1 MLEGLEISEIK
12 LSELERTSRIDSEF
26 YKKENLAIQFLLKNT
41 KSLPLTEYVTVS
53 DGNHMSISDNFSET
67 GVPYD
72 RGQDIHDFFIENA
85 NPICIPKSIFDLG
98 TMQRSHLKKHDV
110 LMSIVGTIGEISIVT
125 TDANATCSCKLAIL
139 RPKKNV
145 SAEVIAL
152 YLQSKYGQNQIRKFI
167 RGAVQMGFILE
178 DINQIFVPA
187 FSKDFQSK
195 IETLVKSAHAK
206 LEKSKSLY
214 AQAENLLLCELGMSG
229 ENLSEFSKPCG
240 GANVSIKRF
249 SDVFQSGRLDSEYYQ
264 KKYDLI
270 EEKISHLE
278 TLKISEI
285 GKLNDKNFSPEE
297 NAEYKY
303 IELADIGTQGE
314 ISSCTLAKG
323 SELPTRARRI
333 VHKGDVLVSS
343 IEGSLQSCA
352 IVPSEFDGALCS
364 TGFYVIEPKTM
375 NAETLL
381 ILLKSENIQ
390 LLLKKGCSGTI
401 LTNIS
406 KEEFLKIRIPVLS
419 TEIQSKIA
427 SLVRS
432 SFSCRA
438 ESRQLLQNAKTLVE
452 QEIEKQGEEIDEKK
466 VAQINAVY
474 DKVSEKE
481 QISMSRSSMR
491 SMWEAV
497 KDDTW

>member
-1 MLEGLEISEIK
+1 MLEGLEVSEIK
-12 LSELERTSRIDSEF
+12 LSMLNEELRIDAEYFSKQNISGIKRLSDFGTIKISDIAEVTDGIHTSIDYDENSRINLISAGSP
-26 YKKENLAIQFLLKNT
+26 KEN
-41 KSLPLTEYVTVS
+41 V
-53 DGNHMSISDNFSET
+53 
-67 GVPYD
+67 
-72 RGQDIHDFFIENA
+72 
-85 NPICIPKSIFDLG
+85 FDLSRNVFISEKAHKENPR
-98 TMQRSHLKKHDV
+98 TALWKDDV
-110 LMSIVGTIGEISIVT
+110 IISTVGTIGNCAVVDESILP
-125 TDANATCSCKLAIL
+125 ANCDRHVGIIRINKDYSPHVLSTFLL
-139 RPKKNV
+139 
-145 SAEVIAL
+145 
-152 YLQSKYGQNQIRKFI
+152 SKYGRLQTMRESTGNVQLNLFI
-167 RGAVQMGFILE
+167 YKLKELLI
-178 DINQIFVPA
+178 PA

-195 IETLVKSAHAK
+195 IAGIVKSAHAR
-206 LEKSKSLY
+206 LEESKSLY
-214 AQAENLLLCELGMSG
+214 AQAENLLLSELGMSNPP
-229 ENLSEFSKPCG
+229 ENFASFG
-240 GANVSIKRF
+240 NANVSIKRF

-278 TLKISEI
+278 TLQISEI

-303 IELADIGTQGE
+303 VELADIGSQGE

-352 IVPSEFDGALCS
+352 IVSSEFDGALCS
-364 TGFYVIEPKTM
+364 TGFYVIEPETI
-375 NAETLL
+375 NAESLL

-419 TEIQSKIA
+419 PEIQSKIA
-427 SLVRS
+427 SLVQS
-432 SFSCRA
+432 SSSCRA

-452 QEIEKQGEEIDEKK
+452 QEIEKQGAE
-466 VAQINAVY
+466 
-474 DKVSEKE
+474 
-481 QISMSRSSMR
+481 
-491 SMWEAV
+491 
-497 KDDTW
+497 

>member
-1 MLEGLEISEIK
+1 MLEGLEVSEIK

-67 GVPYD
+67 GVPYY

-145 SAEVIAL
+145 SSEIIAL

-195 IETLVKSAHAK
+195 IESLVKSAHER
-206 LEKSKSLY
+206 LEESKSLY
-214 AQAENLLLCELGMSG
+214 AQAENLLLCELGVSG

-270 EEKISHLE
+270 EEKISHFE
-278 TLKISEI
+278 TLQISEI
-285 GKLNDKNFSPEE
+285 GKLNDKNFSPKE

-303 IELADIGTQGE
+303 IELADIGGQGE
-314 ISSCTLAKG
+314 ISSCTVAKG
-323 SELPTRARRI
+323 SALPTRARRI

-352 IVPSEFDGALCS
+352 IVPAEFDGALCS
-364 TGFYVIEPKTM
+364 TGFYVIEPETM

-406 KEEFLKIRIPVLS
+406 KEEFLKIRIPVLPS
-419 TEIQSKIA
+419 EIQSKIA
-427 SLVRS
+427 SLVQS
-432 SFSCRA
+432 SFVCRT

-452 QEIEKQGEEIDEKK
+452 QEIEKQGTCK
-466 VAQINAVY
+466 
-474 DKVSEKE
+474 
-481 QISMSRSSMR
+481 
-491 SMWEAV
+491 
-497 KDDTW
+497 

>member
-12 LSELERTSRIDSEF
+12 LSMLNEELRIDAEYFSKQNISGIKRLSDFGTIKINDIAEVTDGIHTSIDYDENSRINLISAGSP
-26 YKKENLAIQFLLKNT
+26 KENVFDLSRNVF
-41 KSLPLTEYVTVS
+41 
-53 DGNHMSISDNFSET
+53 ISEKA
-67 GVPYD
+67 
-72 RGQDIHDFFIENA
+72 HKA
-85 NPICIPKSIFDLG
+85 NPRTALRKN
-98 TMQRSHLKKHDV
+98 DV
-110 LMSIVGTIGEISIVT
+110 IISTVGTIGNCAVVDESILP
-125 TDANATCSCKLAIL
+125 ANCDRHVGII
-139 RPKKNV
+139 RIKKDYSPYV
-145 SAEVIAL
+145 LSTFL
-152 YLQSKYGQNQIRKFI
+152 LSKYGRLQTMRESTGNVQLNLFI
-167 RGAVQMGFILE
+167 YKLKELLI
-178 DINQIFVPA
+178 PA

-206 LEKSKSLY
+206 LEESKSLY
-214 AQAENLLLCELGMSG
+214 VQAENLLLRELGMSG

-278 TLKISEI
+278 TLQISET

-303 IELADIGTQGE
+303 IELADIGNQGE

-333 VHKGDVLVSS
+333 VRKGDVLVSS

-352 IVPSEFDGALCS
+352 IVPAEFDGALCS

-381 ILLKSENIQ
+381 IMLKSENIQ

-406 KEEFLKIRIPVLS
+406 KEEFLKIRVPVLS
-419 TEIQSKIA
+419 SEIQSKIA
-427 SLVRS
+427 SLVQS
-432 SFSCRA
+432 SFACRA

-452 QEIEKQGEEIDEKK
+452 QEIEKQ
-466 VAQINAVY
+466 
-474 DKVSEKE
+474 
-481 QISMSRSSMR
+481 
-491 SMWEAV
+491 
-497 KDDTW
+497 

>member
-53 DGNHMSISDNFSET
+53 DGNHMSISDNFSES
-67 GVPYD
+67 GVPYY

-187 FSKDFQSK
+187 FSENFQSK
-195 IETLVKSAHAK
+195 IESLVKSAHAK
-206 LEKSKSLY
+206 LEESKSLY
-214 AQAENLLLCELGMSG
+214 VQAENLLLCELGMSG

-270 EEKISHLE
+270 EEKIKSYKGGFEIVSNLFIQNVDVCNYKKSE
-278 TLKISEI
+278 YNYIEI
-285 GKLNDKNFSPEE
+285 GDVNVGDGSVSFNRIEASALPD
-297 NAEYKY
+297 NAK
-303 IELADIGTQGE
+303 
-314 ISSCTLAKG
+314 
-323 SELPTRARRI
+323 R
-333 VHKGDVLVSS
+333 V
-343 IEGSLQSCA
+343 
-352 IVPSEFDGALCS
+352 
-364 TGFYVIEPKTM
+364 
-375 NAETLL
+375 
-381 ILLKSENIQ
+381 
-390 LLLKKGCSGTI
+390 LKKGDI
-401 LTNIS
+401 LIS
-406 KEEFLKIRIPVLS
+406 KVRPYRGAVAIVDFEQNDLIGSGAFTVLHEKSDYKKETLQVLFRTQVYREWLLKWNVGSSYPVIKDEDILNLPIPILPP
-419 TEIQSKIA
+419 EIQSKIA
-427 SLVRS
+427 SLVQS
-432 SFSCRA
+432 SFVCRA
-438 ESRQLLQNAKTLVE
+438 ESRRLLQNAKTLVE
-452 QEIEKQGEEIDEKK
+452 QEIEKQGTCK
-466 VAQINAVY
+466 
-474 DKVSEKE
+474 
-481 QISMSRSSMR
+481 
-491 SMWEAV
+491 
-497 KDDTW
+497 

>member
-1 MLEGLEISEIK
+1 MSEIK

-67 GVPYD
+67 GVPYY

-145 SAEVIAL
+145 SSEIIAL

-195 IETLVKSAHAK
+195 IESLVKSAHER
-206 LEKSKSLY
+206 LEESKSLY
-214 AQAENLLLCELGMSG
+214 VQAENLLLSELGMSN
-229 ENLSEFSKPCG
+229 ENPSENSSSCG
-240 GANVSIKRF
+240 GSANVSIKRF

-278 TLKISEI
+278 TLQISEI

-303 IELADIGTQGE
+303 IELADIGNQGE

-364 TGFYVIEPKTM
+364 TGFYVIEPETI

-381 ILLKSENIQ
+381 IMLKSENIQ

-406 KEEFLKIRIPVLS
+406 KEEFLKIRIPFLPP
-419 TEIQSKIA
+419 EIQSKIA
-427 SLVRS
+427 SLVQS
-432 SFSCRA
+432 SFVCRA

-452 QEIEKQGEEIDEKK
+452 QEIEKQGTCK
-466 VAQINAVY
+466 
-474 DKVSEKE
+474 
-481 QISMSRSSMR
+481 
-491 SMWEAV
+491 
-497 KDDTW
+497 

>member
-1 MLEGLEISEIK
+1 VDESILPANCDRHVGIIRIK
-12 LSELERTSRIDSEF
+12 KDYSPYVLST
-26 YKKENLAIQFLLKNT
+26 FLL
-41 KSLPLTEYVTVS
+41 
-53 DGNHMSISDNFSET
+53 
-67 GVPYD
+67 
-72 RGQDIHDFFIENA
+72 
-85 NPICIPKSIFDLG
+85 
-98 TMQRSHLKKHDV
+98 
-110 LMSIVGTIGEISIVT
+110 
-125 TDANATCSCKLAIL
+125 
-139 RPKKNV
+139 
-145 SAEVIAL
+145 
-152 YLQSKYGQNQIRKFI
+152 SKYGRLQTMRESTGNVQLNLFI
-167 RGAVQMGFILE
+167 YKLKELLI
-178 DINQIFVPA
+178 PA

-195 IETLVKSAHAK
+195 IGSLVKSAHAK
-206 LEKSKSLY
+206 LEESKSLY
-214 AQAENLLLCELGMSG
+214 AQAENLLLRELGMSN
-229 ENLSEFSKPCG
+229 ENPSENSSSCG

-249 SDVFQSGRLDSEYYQ
+249 SDVSKTGRLDSEYYQ

-270 EEKISHLE
+270 EEKNSNFE
-278 TLKISEI
+278 TLQISEI

-297 NAEYKY
+297 TAEYKY
-303 IELADIGTQGE
+303 IELADIGRHGE
-314 ISSCTLAKG
+314 ISSCTIAKG

-352 IVPSEFDGALCS
+352 IVSAEFDGALCS

-406 KEEFLKIRIPVLS
+406 KDEFLKIRIPVLS
-419 TEIQSKIA
+419 SEIQSKIA
-427 SLVRS
+427 SLVQS
-432 SFSCRA
+432 SFACRT

>member
-1 MLEGLEISEIK
+1 MLEGLEVSEIMLSMLNEELRIDAEYFSKQNISGIKRLSDFGTIKISDIAEVTDGIHTSIDYDENSCINLISAGSPKENVFDLSRNVFISEK
-12 LSELERTSRIDSEF
+12 AH
-26 YKKENLAIQFLLKNT
+26 K
-41 KSLPLTEYVTVS
+41 
-53 DGNHMSISDNFSET
+53 
-67 GVPYD
+67 
-72 RGQDIHDFFIENA
+72 A
-85 NPICIPKSIFDLG
+85 NPRTALRKN
-98 TMQRSHLKKHDV
+98 DV
-110 LMSIVGTIGEISIVT
+110 IISTVGTIGNCAVVDESILP
-125 TDANATCSCKLAIL
+125 ANCDRHVGII
-139 RPKKNV
+139 RIKKDYSPYV
-145 SAEVIAL
+145 LSTFL
-152 YLQSKYGQNQIRKFI
+152 LSKYGRLQTMRESTGNVQLNLFI
-167 RGAVQMGFILE
+167 YKLKELLI
-178 DINQIFVPA
+178 PA

-406 KEEFLKIRIPVLS
+406 KEEFLKIRIPVLPP
-419 TEIQSKIA
+419 EIQSKIA
-427 SLVRS
+427 SLVQS
-432 SFSCRA
+432 SFVCRT

-452 QEIEKQGEEIDEKK
+452 QEIEKQGTCK
-466 VAQINAVY
+466 
-474 DKVSEKE
+474 
-481 QISMSRSSMR
+481 
-491 SMWEAV
+491 
-497 KDDTW
+497 

>member
-1 MLEGLEISEIK
+1 MSEIK

-67 GVPYD
+67 GVPYY

-145 SAEVIAL
+145 SSEIIAL

-195 IETLVKSAHAK
+195 IESLVKSAHER
-206 LEKSKSLY
+206 LEESKSLY
-214 AQAENLLLCELGMSG
+214 AQAENLLLCELGVSG

-270 EEKISHLE
+270 EEKISHFE
-278 TLKISEI
+278 TLQISEI
-285 GKLNDKNFSPEE
+285 GKLNDKNFSPKE

-303 IELADIGTQGE
+303 IELADIGGQGE
-314 ISSCTLAKG
+314 ISSCTVAKG
-323 SELPTRARRI
+323 SALPTRARRI

-352 IVPSEFDGALCS
+352 IVPAEFDGALCS
-364 TGFYVIEPKTM
+364 TGFYVIEPETM

-406 KEEFLKIRIPVLS
+406 KEEFLKIRIPVLPS
-419 TEIQSKIA
+419 EIQSKIA
-427 SLVRS
+427 SLVQS
-432 SFSCRA
+432 SFVCRT

-452 QEIEKQGEEIDEKK
+452 QEIEKQGTCK
-466 VAQINAVY
+466 
-474 DKVSEKE
+474 
-481 QISMSRSSMR
+481 
-491 SMWEAV
+491 
-497 KDDTW
+497 